1 MSGKPIVGS
10 MYLARAS
17 SCHAKHALGLVAMAQ
32 YIGCVPVV
40 DPFRMDLILRTA
52 EGVDGGAWFPS
63 AQVREGHE
71 KYWLEDTSMLEARP

>member
-10 MYLARAS
+10 MYLARAA

-40 DPFRMDLILRTA
+40 DPFPMDLILRTA
-52 EGVDGGAWFPS
+52 EGVGGA
-63 AQVREGHE
+63 
-71 KYWLEDTSMLEARP
+71 